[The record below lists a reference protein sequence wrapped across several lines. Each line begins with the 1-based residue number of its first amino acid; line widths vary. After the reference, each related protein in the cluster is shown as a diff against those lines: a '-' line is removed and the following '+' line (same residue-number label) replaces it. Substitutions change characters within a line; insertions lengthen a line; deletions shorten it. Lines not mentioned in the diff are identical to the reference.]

1 MRLTHTLLAAAIC
14 ALGASPTL
22 AQQAAEDWDLTTN
35 AEQQL
40 TLATLDFGANIL
52 ALRCRAG
59 ELDMLL
65 TGVPVSTGP
74 TRKVQVSAGAIAAE
88 DQVWIAQPGQPVLGA
103 DEPARLA
110 RQLRAGGDLDI
121 RLDPEDPTDRSRRY
135 RLTAP
140 ASVAAVDAVL
150 TACGKPLDEPRD
162 LLVRVNSGPETVWA
176 ERRPVDFPDNLD
188 AINAVPAAVRVSCII
203 GDDWAL
209 RDCRADME
217 TAPGH
222 GFGASAVEG
231 ATGSRLEPPADGT
244 DLRGRLFRL
253 TTRFIPPAN

>member
-1 MRLTHTLLAAAIC
+1 MRTTRTLLAAAVC
-14 ALGASPTL
+14 ALGASPAL

-40 TLATLDFGANIL
+40 TLATLDFGANVL

-65 TGVPVSTGP
+65 TGVPVSIGP

-110 RQLRAGGDLDI
+110 RQLRAGGDLDL
-121 RLDPEDPTDRSRRY
+121 RLDPEDPADRSRRY
-135 RLTAP
+135 RLTVP
-140 ASVAAVDAVL
+140 ASAAAVDAVL
-150 TACGKPLDEPRD
+150 TACGQPLDEPRD
-162 LLVRVNSGPETVWA
+162 LLVRVNSGPETVW
-176 ERRPVDFPDNLD
+176 VDIGHVKFPDNAG
-188 AINAVPAAVRVSCII
+188 AINAAPAAVRVSCVIA
-203 GDDWAL
+203 DDWTL
-209 RDCRADME
+209 RDCRADTE

-222 GFGASAVEG
+222 GFGASAVAGITG
-231 ATGSRLEPPADGT
+231 ARLGPPADGT
-244 DLRGRLFRL
+244 DLRGRLFRF
-253 TTRFIPPAN
+253 TNRFTAPAN

>member
-1 MRLTHTLLAAAIC
+1 MRLTRTCLAAAVC
-14 ALGASPTL
+14 ALGASPAV

-40 TLATLDFGANIL
+40 TLATLDFGANVL

-59 ELDMLL
+59 ELDMLV
-65 TGVPVSTGP
+65 TGVPVSTGA
-74 TRKVQVSAGAIAAE
+74 TRKVRVLAGSIAAE

-110 RQLRAGGDLDI
+110 RQLRAGGDLDV
-121 RLDPEDPTDRSRRY
+121 RLDPEDPTGRSHRY
-135 RLTAP
+135 RLTVP

-150 TACGKPLDEPRD
+150 TACGQPVDEPRD
-162 LLVRVNSGPETVWA
+162 LLARVNAGPETLWA
-176 ERRPVDFPDNLD
+176 DRRPVAFPDNAGAL
-188 AINAVPAAVRVSCII
+188 NAVPAMVRVSCII

-217 TAPGH
+217 TAPGY
-222 GFGASAVEG
+222 GFGASAVAG
-231 ATGSRLEPPADGT
+231 ATGSRLAPPADGT

-253 TTRFIPPAN
+253 TTRFVPPAN